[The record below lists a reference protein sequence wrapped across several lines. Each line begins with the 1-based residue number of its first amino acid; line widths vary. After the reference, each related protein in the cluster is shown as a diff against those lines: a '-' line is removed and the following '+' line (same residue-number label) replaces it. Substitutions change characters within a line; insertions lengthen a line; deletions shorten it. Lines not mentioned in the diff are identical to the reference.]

1 MEELKSIRA
10 DDDQRREMQEI
21 LKRVHEAGIREAEA
35 LEHSDDEGSED
46 EGPPSALSQETLRR
60 LLAKVR
66 VVVRYV
72 VRVFKVGVMPG
83 LAIVSGR
90 VWCFHSLAIFGGRMR
105 TGMWECPPEC
115 A

>member
-35 LEHSDDEGSED
+35 LERSDDEGSED
-46 EGPPSALSQETLRR
+46 EGHQGALSQETLRR

-66 VVVRYV
+66 VEVRYDF
-72 VRVFKVGVMPG
+72 RVSKK
-83 LAIVSGR
+83 
-90 VWCFHSLAIFGGRMR
+90 GGRAWS
-105 TGMWECPPEC
+105 GYV
-115 A
+115 